1 MDQFNQS
8 QGFLFHLNRDSI
20 NQKGSNQRRNV
31 LNFGFNFGKKNVEFT
46 VGALYWD
53 LFTQQVGPISLLKYV
68 IQVGP
73 HSPLG
78 VAMQDRPMIHGS
90 NSPLGPVQSC
100 HLYFV
105 LPIYILFCL
114 FY

>member
-1 MDQFNQS
+1 MYGLDPIDRVIDQSLDHMDQFNQS

-53 LFTQQVGPISLLKYV
+53 LLTQQVGPISLLKYV

-73 HSPLG
+73 I
-78 VAMQDRPMIHGS
+78 A
-90 NSPLGPVQSC
+90 
-100 HLYFV
+100 HLEWRCRID
-105 LPIYILFCL
+105 P
-114 FY
+114 